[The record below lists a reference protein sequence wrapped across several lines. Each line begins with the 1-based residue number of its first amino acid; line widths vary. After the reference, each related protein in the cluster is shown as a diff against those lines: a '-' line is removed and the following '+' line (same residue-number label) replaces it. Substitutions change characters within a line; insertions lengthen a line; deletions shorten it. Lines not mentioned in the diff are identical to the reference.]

1 MIPIIHTYKGLLLQS
16 LGQTL
21 LLTLLSL
28 IFAFIIRLVFGLLSV
43 SKSKI
48 LNCIS
53 TIYVDGI
60 RGIPLIVLA
69 YFIYFGIPAAIKAV
83 GFTDFKMSALVAGTI
98 SLSMN
103 AGAYMAEIFRAGIQ
117 SVDKGQMEAARS
129 LGLSYGKSMK
139 KVILPQAIRTMI
151 PSIINQ
157 FIISLKDTS
166 ILSVIG
172 FPELTKAGNI
182 IVGNTFKALQVWG
195 IIAIMYMVVIITLSR
210 IAKRIERRIN
220 VGKLEAN

>member
-1 MIPIIHTYKGLLLQS
+1 MIDIISQYWTMLLQA

-21 LLTLLSL
+21 LLTALSL
-28 IFAFIIRLVFGLLSV
+28 LFAFIIGLIFGIMNV

-48 LNCIS
+48 LNAIG
-53 TIYVDGI
+53 TVYVDGI
-60 RGIPLIVLA
+60 RGVPLIVLA
-69 YFIYFGIPAAIKAV
+69 FFIYFGVPAAVQGMGAAN
-83 GFTDFKMSALVAGTI
+83 FKLSALVAGTI
-98 SLSMN
+98 ALSMN
-103 AGAYMAEIFRAGIQ
+103 AGAYMAEIFRGGIQ

-129 LGLSYGKSMK
+129 LGLGYGKTMS

-195 IIAIMYMVVIITLSR
+195 IIGIIYIIVIVTLSH
-210 IAKRIERRIN
+210 IAKYIERRVT
-220 VGKLEAN
+220 VGTR

>member
-1 MIPIIHTYKGLLLQS
+1 MAAILKTYSGMLLES
-16 LGQTL
+16 LGQTM

-28 IFAFIIRLVFGLLSV
+28 AFAFVIGLIFGLMNV
-43 SKSKI
+43 SKSKV
-48 LNCIS
+48 LNFIG
-53 TIYVDGI
+53 TLYVDAV
-60 RGIPLIVLA
+60 RGVPLIVLA
-69 YFIYFGIPAAIKAV
+69 YFIYFGVPAGIKAMGV
-83 GFTDFKMSALVAGTI
+83 ASFKLSALQAGTI
-98 SLSMN
+98 ALSMN

-129 LGLSYGKSMK
+129 LGLGYGKAMQ
-139 KVILPQAIRTMI
+139 KVILPQAIRTMV

-182 IVGNTFKALQVWG
+182 IVGNTFKVLEVWA
-195 IIAIMYMVVIITLSR
+195 IVAIMYMIVITILSKL
-210 IAKRIERRIN
+210 AKRIERRLN
-220 VGKLEAN
+220 VGKER

>member
-1 MIPIIHTYKGLLLQS
+1 MIKIISDYWPMLLQS

-21 LLTLLSL
+21 LLTVLSL
-28 IFAFIIRLVFGLLSV
+28 IFAFIIGLIFGIMNV
-43 SKSKI
+43 SKIKI
-48 LNCIS
+48 LNIIG

-60 RGIPLIVLA
+60 RGVPLIVLA
-69 YFIYFGIPAAIKAV
+69 FFIYFGVPAGIQAMGASN
-83 GFTDFKMSALVAGTI
+83 FKLSALTAGTI
-98 SLSMN
+98 ALSMN
-103 AGAYMAEIFRAGIQ
+103 AGAYMAEIFRGGIQ

-129 LGLSYGKSMK
+129 LGLGYGKTMS

-182 IVGNTFKALQVWG
+182 IVGNTFMALQVWG
-195 IIAIMYMVVIITLSR
+195 IIGIMYIIVIVTLSH
-210 IAKRIERRIN
+210 IAKYIERRVT
-220 VGKLEAN
+220 VGTR

>member
-1 MIPIIHTYKGLLLQS
+1 MIDILQTYSSMLLKA

-28 IFAFIIRLVFGLLSV
+28 IFAFIIGLVFGMMSV
-43 SKSKI
+43 GKKRV
-48 LNCIS
+48 LNVIS

-69 YFIYFGIPAAIKAV
+69 YFIYFGAPALIKSLGASN
-83 GFTDFKMSALVAGTI
+83 FRMTALVAGTI
-98 SLSMN
+98 ALSLN

-117 SVDKGQMEAARS
+117 SVDIGQVEAARS
-129 LGLSYGKSMK
+129 LGLGYARTMQR
-139 KVILPQAIRTMI
+139 VVLPQAIRTMI

-182 IVGNTFKALQVWG
+182 IVGNTFATAETWG
-195 IIAIMYMVVIITLSR
+195 IIAVMYLIVIVTLSR
-210 IAKRIERRIN
+210 IAKAFERRLN
-220 VGKLEAN
+220 VGTKR